1 MTSEQINSTVDK
13 LLNDVNEVNVFS
25 VAGIIRLLPHLVKLV
40 EQIKGLKGF
49 EKKDLVINTLTELV
63 TRKSPSDTDVTKM
76 LDFIHDAGNTLVDV
90 YVFAARSK
98 DMIKKTHSKLKSCLC
113 D

>member
-1 MTSEQINSTVDK
+1 MTSDQIHSTVDK
-13 LLNDVNEVNVFS
+13 LLDEVKEVNVLS
-25 VAGIIRLLPHLVKLV
+25 VPGIIRVLPHLVRLV
-40 EQIKGLKGF
+40 EQIKGLRGF
-49 EKKDLVINTLTELV
+49 EKKELVINTLTELV
-63 TRKSPSDTDVTKM
+63 TRNSPSDADLTKT
-76 LDFIHDAGNTLVDV
+76 LEFIQDAGNTLVDV